1 MSRAF
6 LIEATLCAEPE
17 TGKVTQQTTAET
29 SFLVSL
35 DIVVQTKL
43 QEGGSFT
50 SFFSALSTMP
60 HRQKVINLCN
70 VVFNALSYRAPFQ
83 LLQSSFQLFFVLQN
97 PDL

>member
-35 DIVVQTKL
+35 DIVV
-43 QEGGSFT
+43 
-50 SFFSALSTMP
+50 
-60 HRQKVINLCN
+60 
-70 VVFNALSYRAPFQ
+70 
-83 LLQSSFQLFFVLQN
+83 
-97 PDL
+97 

>member
-50 SFFSALSTMP
+50 SFFSTWVCFISSPIALARTFKTMLSKSGESRDHKAAFLHVLST
-60 HRQKVINLCN
+60 
-70 VVFNALSYRAPFQ
+70 
-83 LLQSSFQLFFVLQN
+83 
-97 PDL
+97 